1 MFHCTFQRT
10 CVTQCN
16 PADQHTKT
24 NRVYTLHFKYGK
36 FQSSFESDASLR
48 EIDMSVIKNTKPFI
62 AAIYPFIAS
71 CLFIVSAHSLADAR
85 DQAKR
90 IHDRIAGVPPSASV
104 LNEMATAIEDGRAD
118 DAAYTAMEHTAF
130 YDVTLKNLA
139 APWTNES
146 MTKFVPLND
155 YTATVIGLVR
165 DDADFRTMLFGNVL
179 YEGDASLGLTAYSDQ
194 NNRHYEELENGGYS
208 LKDNL
213 VFVNQS
219 TRNSIPAEATAG
231 VMTSRAAAQA
241 FLIDGTNRALFRFTV
256 LNHLCNDMEQLNDTS
271 LPSDRIRQ
279 DVTRSPGGDSR
290 IFLNSCIGC
299 HNGMDPLIQAFAYYN
314 FAYDV
319 ETDPEGTNGRIVY
332 NDVDMTDTY
341 TQSRVQKKYRHN
353 EGNFE
358 YGYVTEDDRWD
369 NYWRQGRNQLL
380 GWDGTLPGSGNG
392 AKTMAQ
398 ELAYSEAFASCQ
410 VKNVFK
416 DVCLRMPVDA
426 QDRNQ
431 IDLMTSNFKTSGYK
445 LKQVFADSATYC
457 MGE

>member
-1 MFHCTFQRT
+1 
-10 CVTQCN
+10 
-16 PADQHTKT
+16 
-24 NRVYTLHFKYGK
+24 
-36 FQSSFESDASLR
+36 
-48 EIDMSVIKNTKPFI
+48 MSVSKHKKRFF
-62 AAIYPFIAS
+62 AAAGPIIAS
-71 CLFIVSAHSLADAR
+71 CLFSVSADSLADER

-104 LNEMATAIEDGRAD
+104 LNDMEADILAGRAE

-139 APWTNES
+139 APWTNEA

-165 DDADFRTMLFGNVL
+165 DDADFRTVLYGNVL
-179 YEGDASLGLTAYSDQ
+179 YEGNSSLGLSSYSTQ
-194 NNRHYEELENGGYS
+194 NNNHYEELENGGYS

-219 TRNSIPAEATAG
+219 TRNGIPAEATAG
-231 VMTSRAAAQA
+231 VMTSRASAQA

-279 DVTRSPGGDSR
+279 DVSRSPGGDSR

-299 HNGMDPLIQAFAYYN
+299 HNGMDPLTQAFAYYN
-314 FAYDV
+314 FEYDV
-319 ETDPEGTNGRIVY
+319 DSDPEGVNGRMVY
-332 NDVDMTDTY
+332 NDVGMIDPF
-341 TQSRVQKKYRHN
+341 TQSRVQKKYRIN
-353 EGNFE
+353 ATNFE

-369 NYWRQGRNQLL
+369 NNWRQGRNQLL
-380 GWDGTLPGSGNG
+380 GWDGTLPGTGNG

-398 ELAYSEAFASCQ
+398 ELAHSEAFASCQ
-410 VKNVFK
+410 VKKVFNN
-416 DVCLRMPVDA
+416 VCLRNPVDE

-431 IDLMTSNFKTSGYK
+431 IEVMTSNFKTSGYK

>member
-1 MFHCTFQRT
+1 MSI
-10 CVTQCN
+10 
-16 PADQHTKT
+16 TKHT
-24 NRVYTLHFKYGK
+24 NRFLAATYPLIACCLFSVSA
-36 FQSSFESDASLR
+36 SSF
-48 EIDMSVIKNTKPFI
+48 
-62 AAIYPFIAS
+62 
-71 CLFIVSAHSLADAR
+71 ADDR
-85 DQAKR
+85 DKAKR
-90 IHDRIAGVPPSASV
+90 IHDRIAGVPPSALV
-104 LNEMATAIEDGRAD
+104 LDNMAEAISDGRPE
-118 DAAYTAMEHTAF
+118 DAAYIAMENTAF

-139 APWTNES
+139 APWTNEA

-165 DDADFRTMLFGNVL
+165 DDADFRTVLFGNVL
-179 YEGDASLGLTAYSDQ
+179 YEGDSSLGLTAYSVQ
-194 NNRHYEELENGGYS
+194 NNNHYEELENGGYS

-219 TRNSIPAEATAG
+219 TRNGIPAGATAG
-231 VMTSRAAAQA
+231 VMTSRASAEA
-241 FLIDGTNRALFRFTV
+241 FMIDGTNRALFRFTV

-279 DVTRSPGGDSR
+279 DVSRSPGGDSR

-314 FAYDV
+314 YEYDV
-319 ETDPEGTNGRIVY
+319 DTDPEGVNGRMVY
-332 NDVDMTDTY
+332 NDAGMIDAF

-353 EGNFE
+353 SSNFE

-369 NYWRQGRNQLL
+369 NYWRQGSNQLL
-380 GWDGTLPGSGNG
+380 GWDGTLPGTGNG

-416 DVCLRMPVDA
+416 DVCLRNPVDT

-431 IDLMTSNFKTSGYK
+431 IELMTSKFKSSGFK
-445 LKQVFADSATYC
+445 LKQIFADSATYC

>member
-1 MFHCTFQRT
+1 
-10 CVTQCN
+10 
-16 PADQHTKT
+16 
-24 NRVYTLHFKYGK
+24 
-36 FQSSFESDASLR
+36 
-48 EIDMSVIKNTKPFI
+48 MSVSKHVNRFTTALGPVLVC
-62 AAIYPFIAS
+62 
-71 CLFIVSAHSLADAR
+71 CLFSVSIQSVADER

-90 IHDRIAGVPPSASV
+90 IHDRIAGVPPSAAI
-104 LNEMATAIEDGRAD
+104 LDDMAADILAGRAE
-118 DAAYTAMEHTAF
+118 DAAYTAMEHTSF

-139 APWTNES
+139 APWTNEA

-165 DDADFRTMLFGNVL
+165 DNADFRTVLYGDVL
-179 YEGDASLGLTAYSDQ
+179 YEADASLALTPYSTQ

-213 VFVNQS
+213 VLVNQS
-219 TRNSIPAEATAG
+219 ARNGIPADATAG
-231 VMTSRAAAQA
+231 VMTSRAAAKA
-241 FLIDGTNRALFRFTV
+241 FMIDGTNRALFRFTV

-271 LPSDRIRQ
+271 LPSDRVRQ
-279 DVTRSPGGDSR
+279 DVSRSPGGDSR

-299 HNGMDPLIQAFAYYN
+299 HNGMDPLTQAFAYYN
-314 FAYDV
+314 YEYNAD
-319 ETDPEGTNGRIVY
+319 TDPEGESGRIAY
-332 NDVDMTDTY
+332 NDVGMIDAF
-341 TQSRVQKKYRHN
+341 TQSRVQKKYRN
-353 EGNFE
+353 NASNFE

-369 NYWRQGRNQLL
+369 NNWRQGRNQLL

-398 ELAYSEAFASCQ
+398 ELAHSEAFASCQ
-410 VKNVFK
+410 VKKVFK
-416 DVCLRMPVDA
+416 DVCLRSPVDT

-431 IDLMTSNFKTSGYK
+431 INVMTSKFKTNNYS

>member
-1 MFHCTFQRT
+1 
-10 CVTQCN
+10 
-16 PADQHTKT
+16 
-24 NRVYTLHFKYGK
+24 
-36 FQSSFESDASLR
+36 
-48 EIDMSVIKNTKPFI
+48 MSVSKHKKRFF
-62 AAIYPFIAS
+62 AAAGPIIAS
-71 CLFIVSAHSLADAR
+71 CLFSVSADSLADER

-104 LNEMATAIEDGRAD
+104 LNDMEADILAGRAE

-139 APWTNES
+139 APWTNEA

-165 DDADFRTMLFGNVL
+165 DDADFRTVLYGNVL
-179 YEGDASLGLTAYSDQ
+179 YEGNSSLGLSSYSTQ
-194 NNRHYEELENGGYS
+194 NNNHYEELENGGYS

-219 TRNSIPAEATAG
+219 TRNGIPAEATAG
-231 VMTSRAAAQA
+231 VMTSRASAQA

-279 DVTRSPGGDSR
+279 DVSRSPGGDSR

-299 HNGMDPLIQAFAYYN
+299 HNGMDPLTQAFAYYN
-314 FAYDV
+314 FEYDV
-319 ETDPEGTNGRIVY
+319 DSDPEGVNGRMVY
-332 NDVDMTDTY
+332 NDVGMIDPF
-341 TQSRVQKKYRHN
+341 TQSRVQKKYRIN
-353 EGNFE
+353 ATNFE

-369 NYWRQGRNQLL
+369 NNWRQGRNQLL
-380 GWDGTLPGSGNG
+380 GWDGTLPGTGNG

-398 ELAYSEAFASCQ
+398 ELAHSEAFASCQ
-410 VKNVFK
+410 VKKVFK
-416 DVCLRMPVDA
+416 NVCLRNPVDE

-431 IDLMTSNFKTSGYK
+431 IEVMTSNFKTSGYK